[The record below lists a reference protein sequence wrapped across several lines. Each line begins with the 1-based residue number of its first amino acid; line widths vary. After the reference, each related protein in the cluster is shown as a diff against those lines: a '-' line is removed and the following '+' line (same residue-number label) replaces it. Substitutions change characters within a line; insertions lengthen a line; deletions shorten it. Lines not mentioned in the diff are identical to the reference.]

1 MGMKD
6 IATAV
11 ERARTVLERKP
22 AMGVHD
28 DAPATARWSGGTR
41 IEASHANGTRMETDM
56 PAELGGSG
64 DRVSPG
70 WLFRAGIAS
79 CAATTIAMRAAVE
92 GIDITDLEVTVGSRS
107 DTRGLLGMT
116 DGAGRVVDAGPSDLR
131 ITVRIAASG
140 VAPERLRALVESS
153 RERSPIPCAV
163 ESALPIDLFVDV
175 GTR

>member
-6 IATAV
+6 VATAL
-11 ERARTVLERKP
+11 ERARTVLARKP

-28 DAPATARWSGGTR
+28 DAPATARWGGGTR

-79 CAATTIAMRAAVE
+79 CAATTIAMRAVA
-92 GIDITDLEVTVGSRS
+92 
-107 DTRGLLGMT
+107 
-116 DGAGRVVDAGPSDLR
+116 GASSCTPMAGFRAS
-131 ITVRIAASG
+131 TVRARSSAVATSFMPMAVQG
-140 VAPERLRALVESS
+140 VRIPRRRL
-153 RERSPIPCAV
+153 
-163 ESALPIDLFVDV
+163 
-175 GTR
+175 